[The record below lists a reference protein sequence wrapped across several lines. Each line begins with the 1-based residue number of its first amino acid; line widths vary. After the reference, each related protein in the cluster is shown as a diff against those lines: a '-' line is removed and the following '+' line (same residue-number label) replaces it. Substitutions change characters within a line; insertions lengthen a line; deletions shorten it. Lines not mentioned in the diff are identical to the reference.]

1 MTMRKRIWMLLIVIA
16 VSCSACAKAPLKT
29 AYESVRL
36 VRVVDGDTLLIDRGK
51 AYEYVRLIGID
62 APESVNPDP
71 LRNTEDGKLASA
83 YLKDLLKNTRTIYI
97 VRDVSETDKY
107 GRLLRYV
114 WLSGP
119 EPADEGK
126 IRSDM
131 VNAIILLNGYA
142 TNVTIQPDVNYAQL
156 FLGFTREARTKQLGL
171 WH

>member
-1 MTMRKRIWMLLIVIA
+1 MMMRKRIWILLIILA
-16 VSCSACAKAPLKT
+16 ISGSACAKTPLKT
-29 AYESVRL
+29 GYENVRL

-71 LRNTEDGKLASA
+71 SRNSEDGQEASR
-83 YLKDLLKNTRTIYI
+83 YLQDLLKEARSLYL

-114 WLSGP
+114 WLREP
-119 EPADEGK
+119 TPADEGK
-126 IRSDM
+126 IRTDM

-156 FLGFTREARTKQLGL
+156 FLGFVREARAQQRGL
-171 WH
+171 WR